1 MNSANISSLFL
12 FVTLKAVLGIKR
24 AVIPIVMILCGMSA
38 GILIASVIYAFTGF
52 AFLGS
57 VQRQAV
63 AAEDPDNAEITM
75 LAYTVLNYIRDDDFT
90 SLSRVVHPV
99 FGVVFSPYAT
109 INLSTNQRFGAEE
122 VAMFNTD
129 SHVYMWGVYNGSGEP
144 ITLTPPEY
152 FEKFV
157 PAADHINA
165 PVVGI
170 NRIVRT
176 GNALENMTDV
186 FPNVKFVEFH
196 IPGSESVD
204 ELDWSSLR
212 LGFEEYDGQ
221 LRLIAIIYN
230 TWTV

>member
-1 MNSANISSLFL
+1 
-12 FVTLKAVLGIKR
+12 VLDIKR
-24 AVIPIVMILCGMSA
+24 AIIPIVMILCGMGA
-38 GILIASVIYAFTGF
+38 GILIASVIYALTGF
-52 AFLGS
+52 MIFGS
-57 VQRQAV
+57 AQRQTV
-63 AAEDPDNAEITM
+63 AAEDPENAEITM
-75 LAYTVLNYIRDDDFT
+75 LAYTVLDYIRDDDFT

-109 INLSTNQRFGAEE
+109 INLSTNQRFSAEE
-122 VAMFNTD
+122 VAALNTD

-144 ITLTPPEY
+144 ITLTPQEY

-165 PVVGI
+165 PVIGI
-170 NRIVRT
+170 NRIVRA
-176 GNALENMTDV
+176 GNALENMIDV

-212 LGFEEYDGQ
+212 LGFEEYDGH
-221 LRLIAIIYN
+221 LRLIVIVYN

>member
-1 MNSANISSLFL
+1 MNNANITCLFL

-24 AVIPIVMILCGMSA
+24 AVIPIVMILCGICA
-38 GILIASVIYAFTGF
+38 GVLLTSVIYALTGF
-52 AFLGS
+52 VFFGGA
-57 VQRQAV
+57 QRQTVV
-63 AAEDPDNAEITM
+63 AENPENAEMTM
-75 LAYTVLNYIRDDDFT
+75 LAYTVLDYIRDDDFN

-109 INLSTNQRFGAEE
+109 INLSTNQRFSAEE
-122 VAMFNTD
+122 VASLSTD
-129 SHVYMWGVYNGSGEP
+129 SHIYMWGVYNGSGEP
-144 ITLTPPEY
+144 ITLTPQEY
-152 FEKFV
+152 FMEFI
-157 PAADHINA
+157 PAADYINA

-176 GNALENMTDV
+176 GNALENMLDV
-186 FPNVKFVEFH
+186 FPNMKFVEFH
-196 IPGSESVD
+196 IPGGESVD

-212 LGFEEYDGQ
+212 LGFEEYEGH